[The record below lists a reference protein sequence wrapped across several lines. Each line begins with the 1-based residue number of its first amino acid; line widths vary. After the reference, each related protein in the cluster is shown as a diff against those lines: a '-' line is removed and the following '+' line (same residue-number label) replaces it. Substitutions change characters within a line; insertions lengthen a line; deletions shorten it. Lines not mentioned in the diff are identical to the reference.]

1 MSDIQRLL
9 EIMAR
14 LRDPEKGCPWDLE
27 QDFASISPYTI
38 EEAYEVDEAVASG
51 DPVAIQ
57 DELGDL
63 LFQVV
68 FQARIA
74 EEQGLFDWS
83 GVVDAISDKLVRRH
97 PHIFADAEMPE
108 SSAAHLL
115 SWEEMKAA
123 ERAAS
128 GKGEPGAVEPDP
140 FEGVPRN
147 LPALARSAK
156 IIRRLARLSPEVLEA
171 LGDEAIVPSPAA
183 MRGATERALAAFEST
198 GSMAEGK
205 DSSPESERTP
215 RRASAREIGEGLR
228 HWVRLA
234 RAQGIDP
241 EQALREVDD
250 ALVERVRS
258 AP

>member
-1 MSDIQRLL
+1 MSDIRRLL

-14 LRDPEKGCPWDLE
+14 LRDPDTGCPWDLE
-27 QDFASISPYTI
+27 QDFKTISPYTI

-51 DPVAIQ
+51 DPAAIQ

-74 EEQGLFDWS
+74 EEKGLFDWS

-97 PHIFADAEMPE
+97 PHIFANAEMPE
-108 SSAAHLL
+108 SAAAHLV

-128 GKGEPGAVEPDP
+128 GKNEQGEADP

-147 LPALARSAK
+147 LPL
-156 IIRRLARLSPEVLEA
+156 VH
-171 LGDEAIVPSPAA
+171 
-183 MRGATERALAAFEST
+183 LAART
-198 GSMAEGK
+198 C
-205 DSSPESERTP
+205 SEADTFATLACRTRP
-215 RRASAREIGEGLR
+215 SL
-228 HWVRLA
+228 
-234 RAQGIDP
+234 
-241 EQALREVDD
+241 
-250 ALVERVRS
+250 
-258 AP
+258 

>member
-1 MSDIQRLL
+1 MSDIRRLL

-14 LRDPEKGCPWDLE
+14 LRDPDTGCPWDLE
-27 QDFASISPYTI
+27 QDFKTISPYTI

-51 DPVAIQ
+51 DPAAIQ

-74 EEQGLFDWS
+74 EEKGLFDWS

-97 PHIFADAEMPE
+97 PHIFANAEMPE
-108 SSAAHLL
+108 SSAAHLV
-115 SWEEMKAA
+115 SWEEMKAT

-128 GKGEPGAVEPDP
+128 GKDGQGEADP

-156 IIRRLARLSPEVLEA
+156 IVRRLTRLDPAALKA
-171 LGDEAIVPSPAA
+171 LGAETVAPSPDA
-183 MRGATERALAAFEST
+183 MRQSTEKALAAFEE
-198 GSMAEGK
+198 EGT
-205 DSSPESERTP
+205 SSG
-215 RRASAREIGEGLR
+215 REMNSKQIGEGIR

-250 ALVERVRS
+250 VLVERVREAS
-258 AP
+258 PAAAVHPESGA